1 MALVCLEFKFEK
13 KEKKGSSSLYVWF
26 CLRLNGKTVIARL
39 QCLKG
44 ALLYTNGDK
53 SIELYLNI
61 RVNIN
66 IIRIIRHN
74 LKTLQIRTIEGSL
87 VTFLFLQPKSI
98 NFLMQKRRLVKV
110 ARQGLF
116 MFCFEKRKLRR
127 ILRRI
132 KFEIYSCFLQRKKF
146 KEIEIRLLQ
155 KSKDKDKKTRYLLKN
170 EGI

>member
-1 MALVCLEFKFEK
+1 MK
-13 KEKKGSSSLYVWF
+13 KKQSF
-26 CLRLNGKTVIARL
+26 ARL
-39 QCLKG
+39 KCLKG

-127 ILRRI
+127 I